1 MLSRLQKIPRV
12 GEGFDFDGRR
22 YSVKEM
28 DGLRIAS
35 VKIEIVQG
43 AAAMQQAGD

>member
-1 MLSRLQKIPRV
+1 
-12 GEGFDFDGRR
+12 
-22 YSVKEM
+22 VKEM